1 MWQATQNQKLLV
13 LKLVQI
19 ARHDSTRTNTIVRFH
34 GGRREPWSSGHGRR
48 LAIPMVV
55 GSNPSA
61 IYWMVITFF
70 QIYLL

>member
-34 GGRREPWSSGHGRR
+34 GGRREPWSSGHGRGFESR
-48 LAIPMVV
+48 RHILDGNNIF
-55 GSNPSA
+55 SN
-61 IYWMVITFF
+61 IFF
-70 QIYLL
+70 VRIVMFV